1 MANLRANN
9 LTGTGGRNAIDGS
22 VYFSNDAVDYLSVGS
37 AGDFNFLHNGASDFA
52 AEFWVR
58 PGKDN
63 DRQTVFSTGGNSSQ
77 IGFACRIMED
87 GASGGS
93 NGYKVLCQFSRG
105 ASGNYLGFLGGT
117 LDVGSW
123 SHVALEFTTSNKQLA
138 IYING
143 QLTNSSDLDG
153 TANGTFGSGNFSS
166 SNSSYA
172 LTIGRENYSTEMYL
186 DGGFVSNFRICKG
199 HIVYNGAFTPP
210 TQKLELHKESVL
222 LCCQDSDNPLQ
233 EATGKTITGFGNLAA
248 FSSGDNLVTNGT
260 FDSATT
266 GWTSDG
272 TVAIDS
278 NRLKITNDAANYRS
292 AHQDITVVVGKA
304 YRVSADC
311 IAGTSNNSNFHV
323 GTTSSSNALASA
335 ATSPVVVRPT
345 VTTMRVTLNVG
356 SNTPGHTALYDN
368 VEAREVEPPKAQK
381 VLPSVGID
389 EGVVFDGYTKMN
401 SQGVM
406 YFPTGDTTQ
415 RGRGR
420 GVFAGGYT
428 SVPSDAALK
437 RIYYIEID
445 SMGTSAEFGDTNKAA
460 AWGQSGCSSSTRGL
474 ITGGTNPANLNT
486 IDYIT
491 IAAASN
497 ALDFGDLSV
506 THGYTASCSNN
517 TRGLTGG
524 GRGNSPTQ
532 RLAQIDYNT
541 IATLGNGQDFGD
553 LTQSRMG
560 LGAVASSTRAVFTG
574 GNGSPADPSTVYNII
589 DYVEF
594 ATTGNA
600 TDFGDMTDEHTYH
613 GSCSSSTRGIIYGG
627 VTSYGPSVTTNII
640 EYVTIAST
648 GNGTDFGDVRDDGA
662 HAHGTSNG
670 IRGVFAGGVD
680 PYRNSIDFV
689 TISTTG
695 NGVDWGDLP
704 DPNGSYAY
712 AAGLS
717 DSHGGLS

>member
-9 LTGTGGRNAIDGS
+9 LTGTDGRNAIDGS
-22 VYFSNDAVDYLSVGS
+22 LYFSNDAVDYLSVGS

-210 TQKLELHKESVL
+210 TQKLDLHAESVL

-381 VLPSVGID
+381 VLPSV
-389 EGVVFDGYTKMN
+389 
-401 SQGVM
+401 
-406 YFPTGDTTQ
+406 
-415 RGRGR
+415 
-420 GVFAGGYT
+420 
-428 SVPSDAALK
+428 
-437 RIYYIEID
+437 
-445 SMGTSAEFGDTNKAA
+445 
-460 AWGQSGCSSSTRGL
+460 
-474 ITGGTNPANLNT
+474 
-486 IDYIT
+486 
-491 IAAASN
+491 
-497 ALDFGDLSV
+497 
-506 THGYTASCSNN
+506 
-517 TRGLTGG
+517 
-524 GRGNSPTQ
+524 
-532 RLAQIDYNT
+532 
-541 IATLGNGQDFGD
+541 
-553 LTQSRMG
+553 
-560 LGAVASSTRAVFTG
+560 
-574 GNGSPADPSTVYNII
+574 
-589 DYVEF
+589 
-594 ATTGNA
+594 
-600 TDFGDMTDEHTYH
+600 
-613 GSCSSSTRGIIYGG
+613 
-627 VTSYGPSVTTNII
+627 
-640 EYVTIAST
+640 
-648 GNGTDFGDVRDDGA
+648 
-662 HAHGTSNG
+662 
-670 IRGVFAGGVD
+670 
-680 PYRNSIDFV
+680 
-689 TISTTG
+689 
-695 NGVDWGDLP
+695 
-704 DPNGSYAY
+704 
-712 AAGLS
+712 
-717 DSHGGLS
+717 

>member
-1 MANLRANN
+1 MGILRSDRVSG
-9 LTGTGGRNAIDGS
+9 LGGANAINGS
-22 VYFSNDAVDYLSVGS
+22 VF
-37 AGDFNFLHNGASDFA
+37 F
-52 AEFWVR
+52 
-58 PGKDN
+58 
-63 DRQTVFSTGGNSSQ
+63 
-77 IGFACRIMED
+77 
-87 GASGGS
+87 
-93 NGYKVLCQFSRG
+93 
-105 ASGNYLGFLGGT
+105 GT
-117 LDVGSW
+117 
-123 SHVALEFTTSNKQLA
+123 
-138 IYING
+138 
-143 QLTNSSDLDG
+143 SDLQSNNQNLIVSNTSELDI
-153 TANGTFGSGNFSS
+153 GSGNFTIEYWFNCGNTSSGEYSTSVATSEYNGSS
-166 SNSSYA
+166 SN
-172 LTIGRENYSTEMYL
+172 T
-186 DGGFVSNFRICKG
+186 
-199 HIVYNGAFTPP
+199 AFTIYHYVQGIRIFNRISGGYSSIFNTSSSWTP
-210 TQKLELHKESVL
+210 
-222 LCCQDSDNPLQ
+222 DSWHHFAWVR
-233 EATGKTITGFGNLAA
+233 EGTG
-248 FSSGDNLVTNGT
+248 SSENKVYI
-260 FDSATT
+260 
-266 GWTSDG
+266 DG
-272 TVAIDS
+272 TLIGGS
-278 NRLKITNDAANYRS
+278 FTNAANYTS
-292 AHQDITVVVGKA
+292 GQHWLIGANFYTGSDGYGKNPE
-304 YRVSADC
+304 YGFNGHISNVRVSNVARYT
-311 IAGTSNNSNFHV
+311 ANFTVPTTRYEKDANTILLACQSPGNILKEETGKIITTYGANTNTAPPMASHFAPDV
-323 GTTSSSNALASA
+323 GEDYGTTFAD
-335 ATSPVVVRPT
+335 
-345 VTTMRVTLNVG
+345 
-356 SNTPGHTALYDN
+356 NT
-368 VEAREVEPPKAQK
+368 
-381 VLPSVGID
+381 
-389 EGVVFDGYTKMN
+389 VFDTLSYMVPPGGRT
-401 SQGVM
+401 
-406 YFPTGDTTQ
+406 DQ

-428 SVPSDAALK
+428 SAPSDAAVK
-437 RIYYIEID
+437 RIYYIQID

-491 IAAASN
+491 IATTSN
-497 ALDFGDLSV
+497 ALDFGDLNV
-506 THGYTASCSNN
+506 QHGYTASCSNN

-670 IRGVFAGGVD
+670 IRGVFAGGVN
-680 PYRNSIDFV
+680 PYRNSIDFI
-689 TISTTG
+689 TITTTG

-704 DPNGSYAY
+704 DSNGSYAY